1 MKKKIIKLS
10 AIMIFGMIMFSLPS
24 PIYAMDIVSET
35 EESVEENKDDNESK
49 DVLSEMMEKDPLSDE
64 NVEKGKNIFSNF
76 LDAIIPFVKSFLLA
90 FFDFFVGIGK
100 AIIEAIKSI

>member
-35 EESVEENKDDNESK
+35 EESVKENENNDESK
-49 DVLSEMMEKDPLSDE
+49 DVLSEMMENDPLSDE
-64 NVEKGKNIFSNF
+64 NVEKGKNIFSKF
-76 LDAIIPFVKSFLLA
+76 LDNIIPFVKSFLLA
-90 FFDFFVGIGK
+90 LFDFFVGIGR